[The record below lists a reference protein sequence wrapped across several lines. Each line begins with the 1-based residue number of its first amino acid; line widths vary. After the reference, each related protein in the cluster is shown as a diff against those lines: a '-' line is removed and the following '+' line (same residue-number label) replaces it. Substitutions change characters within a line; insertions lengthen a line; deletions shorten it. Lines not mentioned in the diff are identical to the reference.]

1 MEVDMVADSLADML
15 ADMEVKYE
23 FIAEETTIQKSQT
36 GKQWLL
42 TTHSLKNSYDLVGLG
57 QCPLMGICRM
67 STHVPLYI

>member
-1 MEVDMVADSLADML
+1 MVADML

-23 FIAEETTIQKSQT
+23 FIAEETAIQKSQT

-42 TTHSLKNSYDLVGLG
+42 TTHSRKNSDDLG

>member
-1 MEVDMVADSLADML
+1 MDVDMLADML

-23 FIAEETTIQKSQT
+23 FNAEESAIQKSQT

-42 TTHSLKNSYDLVGLG
+42 TTHSRKNSEDLFGLG